1 MHVAYGQTGGRRREE
16 STMLTSSPATRDVHT
31 ISDGL
36 ANAVAAAGYAPSIH
50 DTQPWRWRIG
60 SDTLDLY
67 VHRSRVL
74 PVTDPDTRLATLS
87 CGTALLHARTA
98 LAAEGWRVTIARMPD
113 AADQDHLAHLRVYAP
128 APADPQAARHVRTIP
143 LRQTN
148 RRPVVGPPVG
158 PEDLRAITGA
168 VRAEGAW
175 LHMLRPEEVIELAAA
190 ADHAQRTEEG
200 GPEWRT
206 ELAYWA
212 GDARPAETDIAS
224 PAIPRQ
230 APQITVPGRD
240 VGHAG
245 ELAISVKHDRAAR
258 FAILY
263 GQSDEPRDWLRAGE
277 ALCAGWLTATERG
290 ISVMPL
296 SAPVEVIGTRE
307 SMRRILSYLN
317 HPFLILRFGTV
328 DPADA
333 DATHTPRLPTDQT
346 IERL

>member
-1 MHVAYGQTGGRRREE
+1 M
-16 STMLTSSPATRDVHT
+16 SISSPPIREAHS

-36 ANAVAAAGYAPSIH
+36 ANAAVAAGYAPSIH
-50 DTQPWRWRIG
+50 DTQPWRWRVG

-67 VHRSRVL
+67 LYRSRVL
-74 PVTDPDTRLATLS
+74 AVADPDARLATLS
-87 CGTALLHARTA
+87 CGAALHHARTV

-113 AADQDHLAHLRVYAP
+113 AADQDHLANLRVYAP
-128 APADPQAARHVRTIP
+128 APADPQAVRHVRTIP
-143 LRQTN
+143 LRHTN

-158 PEDLRAITGA
+158 PEDLNAITAA
-168 VRAEGAW
+168 VRAEAAW
-175 LHMLRPEEVIELAAA
+175 LHMLRPEQLIELAQAA
-190 ADHAQRTEEG
+190 EHAQRTEAG
-200 GPEWRT
+200 VPEWRT
-206 ELAYWA
+206 ELDYWT
-212 GDARPAETDIAS
+212 GDTRPAGSDFSSE
-224 PAIPRQ
+224 AIPQ
-230 APQITVPGRD
+230 HLPETTVPGRD

-245 ELAISVKHDRAAR
+245 DLAISVKHDRAAR

-263 GQSDEPRDWLRAGE
+263 GQSDEARDWLRAGE
-277 ALCAGWLTATERG
+277 ALSAGWLTATERG

-317 HPFLILRFGTV
+317 HPFLVLRFGTV

-333 DATHTPRLPTDQT
+333 DATQAPRLATDQI

>member
-1 MHVAYGQTGGRRREE
+1 M
-16 STMLTSSPATRDVHT
+16 SISSPPIREAQS

-36 ANAVAAAGYAPSIH
+36 ADAAVAAGYAPSIH
-50 DTQPWRWRIG
+50 DTQPWRWRVG

-67 VHRSRVL
+67 LYRSRVL
-74 PVTDPDTRLATLS
+74 AVTDPDARLATLS
-87 CGTALLHARTA
+87 CGAALHHARTV
-98 LAAEGWRVTIARMPD
+98 LAADGWRVTIARMPD
-113 AADQDHLAHLRVYAP
+113 AADQDHLVNLRVYAP
-128 APADPQAARHVRTIP
+128 APADPRAVRHVRTIP
-143 LRQTN
+143 LRHTN

-158 PEDLRAITGA
+158 LEDLTAITAA
-168 VRAEGAW
+168 VRAEAAW
-175 LHMLRPEEVIELAAA
+175 LHMLRPEQVIELAQAA
-190 ADHAQRTEEG
+190 EHAQRTEAG
-200 GPEWRT
+200 VSEWRT
-206 ELAYWA
+206 ELDYWT
-212 GDARPAETDIAS
+212 GDTRPAGTDIS
-224 PAIPRQ
+224 SEAISQHP
-230 APQITVPGRD
+230 PQRSVPGRD
-240 VGHAG
+240 VGHPG
-245 ELAISVKHDRAAR
+245 HRAISVKQDRAAR